1 MGLPAHYHHV
11 HLLHPYPLIDTMF
24 TGIVECTGRVV
35 ARTPVEKGA
44 RYTIAIPFAAELAP
58 GDSVA
63 VNGCCLTVD
72 RIDGNHVEF
81 DLLTQTMRVTSL
93 GLLTEGSL
101 CNLER
106 AMGTGGRFGGHLVMG
121 HVDCTGSVTGITPVG
136 QDHMVRIR
144 IPEHLTRYTI
154 DKGSITIDG
163 VSLTIAA
170 IHPGGEL
177 EFWITPHT
185 WKRTIMHGY
194 TVGSVVDIEV
204 DMIAKYVE
212 KMFPQ
217 K

>member
-1 MGLPAHYHHV
+1 
-11 HLLHPYPLIDTMF
+11 MF
-24 TGIVECTGRVV
+24 TGIVECTGTVV
-35 ARTPVEKGA
+35 KCTPVEKGA
-44 RYTIAIPFAAELAP
+44 RYTIRMPFAAELAL

-63 VNGCCLTVD
+63 VNGCCLTAD
-72 RIDGNHVEF
+72 RISGDTVEF

-93 GLLTEGSL
+93 GCLKEGSL

-106 AMGTGGRFGGHLVMG
+106 AMSTGGRFGGHLVMG
-121 HVDCTGSVTGITPVG
+121 HVDCTGTVTGITPVG

-170 IHPGGEL
+170 IHPEGEL

-185 WKRTIMHGY
+185 WQRTIMHTY
-194 TVGSVVDIEV
+194 TPGSIVDIEV

-212 KMFPQ
+212 KMFRPAGE
-217 K
+217 

>member
-1 MGLPAHYHHV
+1 
-11 HLLHPYPLIDTMF
+11 MF
-24 TGIVECTGRVV
+24 TGIVECTGTVV
-35 ARTPVEKGA
+35 KCTPVEKGA
-44 RYTIAIPFAAELAP
+44 RYTIRMPFADELAL

-63 VNGCCLTVD
+63 VNGCCLTAD
-72 RIDGNHVEF
+72 RISGDTVEF

-93 GLLTEGSL
+93 GCLTEGSL

-106 AMGTGGRFGGHLVMG
+106 AMSTGGRFGGHLVMG
-121 HVDCTGSVTGITPVG
+121 HVDCTGTVTGITPVG

-170 IHPGGEL
+170 IHPEGEL

-185 WKRTIMHGY
+185 WQRTIMHTY
-194 TVGSVVDIEV
+194 TPGSVVDIEV

-212 KMFPQ
+212 KMFRPAGE
-217 K
+217 